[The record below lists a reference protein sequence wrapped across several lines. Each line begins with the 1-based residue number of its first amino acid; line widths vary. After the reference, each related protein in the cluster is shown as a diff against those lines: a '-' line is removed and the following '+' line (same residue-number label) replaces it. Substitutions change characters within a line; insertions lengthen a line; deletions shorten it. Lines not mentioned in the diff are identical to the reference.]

1 MSDMA
6 SLEFRLNG
14 IMDAETEKDYENAD
28 VGLVIECSE
37 ALLRMDN
44 AQRYQLLAEEYRASQ
59 RLIFGKKS
67 QIRVFSKKKIRVLIV
82 AAILL
87 LLSVLAVTAYEMNK
101 YDIIEFPGFFSVITD
116 KKHHSLVKE
125 LTVGYIPEGFTE
137 AEHIRE
143 KYIERKNYHK
153 GDKEI
158 YISRTSAY
166 DVFMADNEHGEIKE
180 MEINGIK
187 YTIYGGM
194 ENQSSV
200 MWIFNDC
207 LYSIFGDV
215 DAEEIIKIAMLVK

>member
-44 AQRYQLLAEEYRASQ
+44 AIRYRLTGEEYRNSLKFICGSSSKF
-59 RLIFGKKS
+59 RVIPGKK
-67 QIRVFSKKKIRVLIV
+67 IKILLI

-125 LTVGYIPEGFTE
+125 LTVGYIPDGFTE

-180 MEINGIK
+180 MEIKMKFMFANSLD
-187 YTIYGGM
+187 
-194 ENQSSV
+194 ERH
-200 MWIFNDC
+200 
-207 LYSIFGDV
+207 L
-215 DAEEIIKIAMLVK
+215 